1 MYEGDCPKEVLITDF
16 LSGQHR
22 TGFFRELSEVSMV
35 KIYGTFGPSC
45 QSQGILEKMIQEGV
59 DGMRLNLSHTSLEES
74 RFKIKHYRACTSR
87 PEEREIII
95 DLHGPEIRT
104 GYLKSAVTLSEG
116 TEFILKSKK
125 TGETLPVVSVPPV
138 FLEALEPGDEIL
150 FRDGQI
156 KAQVVSEL
164 EPSQSEAETE
174 ETEKGRFRR
183 FLCRSTQSGIVNSLQ
198 TVKIIGKEV
207 YGSTVTTRDHENL
220 ALAKELGITGIMQ
233 PFVRGSEDIQ
243 SVREAMELY
252 GLDLRIFAKIESET
266 GLRHLDSIIESADVI
281 VIARGDLGN
290 AVPLWEL
297 PRIQKEI
304 AAKCLDAGK
313 PFMVVTQMLDSM
325 IRKPIPTRA
334 ELTDI
339 FNAVMDGASYVM
351 VTSETSVGKYPVD
364 VIRYLS
370 RTVREAE
377 SYRKAKMPAARVI

>member
-1 MYEGDCPKEVLITDF
+1 
-16 LSGQHR
+16 
-22 TGFFRELSEVSMV
+22 MV
-35 KIYGTFGPSC
+35 KIFGTFGPSC
-45 QSQGILEKMIQEGV
+45 QSQEILEKMIQEGLN
-59 DGMRLNLSHTSLEES
+59 GMRLNLSHTSLEES
-74 RFKIKHYRACTSR
+74 RKKIERYQACRTN

-104 GYLKSAVTLSEG
+104 GYLKETIVLSRG
-116 TEFILKSKK
+116 TEFILKSKRS
-125 TGETLPVVSVPPV
+125 GETLPVVSVPPA

-156 KAQVVSEL
+156 RAQVISEL
-164 EPSQSEAETE
+164 EPSSCPDPEKEE
-174 ETEKGRFRR
+174 ETEKGRRMR
-183 FLCRSTQSGIVNSLQ
+183 FLCRACQDGRVNSQQ
-198 TVKIIGKEV
+198 TVKIVGKEV
-207 YGSTVTTRDHENL
+207 YGTTVTTRDHENL

-243 SVREAMELY
+243 SVREALKSHD
-252 GLDLRIFAKIESET
+252 LDLRIFAKIESET

-304 AAKCLDAGK
+304 AARCLEAGK

-325 IRKPIPTRA
+325 TRKPIPTRA

-339 FNAVMDGASYVM
+339 FNAVLDGADYVM
-351 VTSETSVGKYPVD
+351 VTGETSVGKYPAE
-364 VIRYLS
+364 VIRYLC

-377 SYRKAKMPAARVI
+377 KYMEEKRTLG

>member
-1 MYEGDCPKEVLITDF
+1 
-16 LSGQHR
+16 
-22 TGFFRELSEVSMV
+22 MV
-35 KIYGTFGPSC
+35 KIFGTFGPSC
-45 QSQGILEKMIQEGV
+45 QSQEILEKMIQEGMN
-59 DGMRLNLSHTSLEES
+59 GMRLNLSHTSLEES
-74 RFKIKHYRACTSR
+74 RKKIERYQACRTN
-87 PEEREIII
+87 PGEREIII

-104 GYLKSAVTLSEG
+104 GYLKETIVLSRG
-116 TEFILKSKK
+116 TEFILKSKRS
-125 TGETLPVVSVPPV
+125 GETLPVVSVPPA

-156 KAQVVSEL
+156 RAQVISEL
-164 EPSQSEAETE
+164 EPSSCPDPEKEE
-174 ETEKGRFRR
+174 ETEKGRRMR
-183 FLCRSTQSGIVNSLQ
+183 FLCRARQDGRVNSQQ
-198 TVKIIGKEV
+198 TVKIVGKEV
-207 YGSTVTTRDHENL
+207 YGTTVTTRDHENL

-243 SVREAMELY
+243 SVREALKSHD
-252 GLDLRIFAKIESET
+252 LDLRIFAKIESET

-304 AAKCLDAGK
+304 AARCLEAGK

-325 IRKPIPTRA
+325 TRKPIPTRA

-339 FNAVMDGASYVM
+339 FNAVLDGASYVM
-351 VTSETSVGKYPVD
+351 VTGETSVGKYPAE
-364 VIRYLS
+364 VIRYLC

-377 SYRKAKMPAARVI
+377 KYMEEKRTLG